1 MKREGSLPTQKTIP
15 NAGEFLKF
23 LKTEESL
30 HCFYISE
37 CELYCLANILGI
49 TINILTYSVQGKPS
63 ASAKWESFDPHQGLI
78 HNNKFRGNNK
88 EAMYCIHEDKVGF
101 NRLVKLK

>member
-1 MKREGSLPTQKTIP
+1 MKREGGQLSQKTIP

-30 HCFYISE
+30 HSFYISE

-49 TINILTYSVQGKPS
+49 SIHILTFTGQGKQ
-63 ASAKWESFDPHQGLI
+63 AKWQTFDPHQGLV
-78 HNNKFRGNNK
+78 HDNKFAKKNK
-88 EAMYCIHEDKVGF
+88 EPFYCLHEVKLRF
-101 NRLVKLK
+101 NRIVKLK

>member
-1 MKREGSLPTQKTIP
+1 MKREGGQLTQKTIP

-30 HCFYISE
+30 YSFYISE

-49 TINILTYSVQGKPS
+49 TINILTYTGQGKQG
-63 ASAKWESFDPHQGLI
+63 KLDNFDPHQGLI

-88 EAMYCIHEDKVGF
+88 EAMYCLHEDKVRF